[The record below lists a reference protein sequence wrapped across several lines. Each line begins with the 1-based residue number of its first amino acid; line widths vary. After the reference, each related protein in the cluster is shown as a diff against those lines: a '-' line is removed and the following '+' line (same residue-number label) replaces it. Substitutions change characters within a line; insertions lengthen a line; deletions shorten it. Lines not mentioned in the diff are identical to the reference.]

1 MKKKQKLLFQ
11 IKSKKYMYIIQICML
26 CIWKCYFS
34 QKKRSK
40 IENKNK
46 TEKNS
51 HNEFSVLVDIK
62 LLIKLNY
69 IRNEI

>member
-1 MKKKQKLLFQ
+1 
-11 IKSKKYMYIIQICML
+11 ML

-40 IENKNK
+40 IENKDK